1 MKMQFNLWPR
11 FSAVISILALS
22 VSVTHAQVTA
32 VDFGG
37 NYNDSNENA
46 VATLTYE
53 DGDFDGDAAADDRR
67 GYIAIDTLFT
77 SITDTNMVG
86 NNTVF
91 NAGYQSTYLDSTV
104 GNPLIG
110 IYRFNGSQVD
120 PDALQAGSGATNVDN
135 YPSTTTFAPNVAK
148 ANFLNGAESETVS
161 NAFEDA
167 AGSVTFTSTTGNGG
181 PFTVRALVQSG
192 SNWYIS
198 DATSE
203 DDLSF
208 NGATT
213 NWFPYDP
220 DTNMYISA
228 GTLTGG
234 VLGSTLTDIQAFGV
248 VAQAN
253 TAAGQT
259 SNQPFFRL
267 VTMSASM
274 VQIALPPP
282 TPAVDFGGDYNDT
295 NSTGG
300 AVPALVYENGD
311 FDGDS
316 LIDDRRGYNPMSTS
330 FPTGSDDN
338 NVGTNLAFNAGSQ
351 VTYFDLISADPL
363 RGIYRFFGRNIDT
376 DSHQVGTGATA
387 DGVGQTFTYAPN
399 ISKENFLNG
408 FDNPV
413 FDLSFR
419 DADSIVIDTIK
430 QKGDPHTFHAIVK
443 NGSDWFIS
451 ASSQTNTGVLTIN
464 GYTETWHPYDPDTNL
479 IIPVLTGGVAGS
491 TLTNIQAVG
500 MVAETTAPAGESNN
514 YSIFRLLGLTV
525 LMDQSLP
532 VAAVDFGGDYNDN
545 NTSGGAV
552 PELVYENGDFDG
564 DSLIDD
570 RRGYNPMSTSFPTGS
585 DDNNVGTN
593 LAFNAGSQVTY
604 FDLISADPL
613 RGIYRFFGR
622 NIDTDSHQ
630 VGTGATAD
638 GVGQTFTYAPN
649 ISKENFLNGFDNPV
663 FDLSFRDADSIV
675 IDTIKMKGDPHTFHA
690 IVKNGSDWFISA
702 SSQTNTGVLT
712 INGYTETWHP
722 YDPDTNL
729 IIPVLTGGVAGS
741 TLTNIQAVGM
751 VGETTA
757 PAGESN
763 NYSIFRLL
771 GLTVLMDQSLPTFP
785 PTTPVQVRNAAT
797 QYENDSSDNIHT
809 FANFRVINA
818 PDSKL
823 VVAVGGEATGD
834 ATSVTYG
841 GVNLTLVESINNQ
854 DVSIWYLDDP
864 AAGDADIVVTL
875 TNNQRSRIVALSLGN
890 AADGIGSKVS
900 GQDGDTVQL
909 DLNLATGAPNT
920 LLVGAFVNNASEIN
934 STPFS
939 ASGETVVNAPS
950 GSSRMDVGFITVVE
964 ITDSTYSWVNNV
976 SSRSS
981 AVLIGISPAGV
992 VAPIGDLSS
1001 FDNPVVAVTP
1011 TIDGVRTLGE
1021 WGDAFQ
1027 IPMIWPDLGVLPN
1040 VGSISF
1046 TNNDGSGNVLTAA
1059 DAVEEDISAVFSF
1072 KWDATNLYILA
1083 EITDD
1088 VFIKPFPGGSGFP
1101 DDHFLLAIDPDT
1113 TTDGPGTVFLAEI
1126 FINSSDVVETF
1137 FLTGQAISDPDLNNF
1152 ANHTLLGSEVP
1163 GGYVIEMALNW
1174 ADLGVSNPVAT
1185 DMIGVSMLLVENDI
1199 DDGGRD
1205 IIMRSS
1211 GSGESASIVT
1221 PSLYHQVT
1229 LSGPFNSFENFIS
1242 KFDVGVFND
1251 PTDDPDFDNSD
1262 NFTEYALGGNP
1273 SVSDATSIQTV
1284 SEFAIQ
1290 DEADVFAFTYNRRLG
1305 ASALGL
1311 TYEVKG
1317 KTDLTDPT
1325 WSASGITEAETT
1337 VLDDEF
1343 EAVTV
1348 TTPLDSDNKFLR
1360 LEVN

>member
-430 QKGDPHTFHAIVK
+430 Q
-443 NGSDWFIS
+443 
-451 ASSQTNTGVLTIN
+451 
-464 GYTETWHPYDPDTNL
+464 
-479 IIPVLTGGVAGS
+479 
-491 TLTNIQAVG
+491 
-500 MVAETTAPAGESNN
+500 
-514 YSIFRLLGLTV
+514 
-525 LMDQSLP
+525 
-532 VAAVDFGGDYNDN
+532 
-545 NTSGGAV
+545 
-552 PELVYENGDFDG
+552 
-564 DSLIDD
+564 
-570 RRGYNPMSTSFPTGS
+570 
-585 DDNNVGTN
+585 
-593 LAFNAGSQVTY
+593 
-604 FDLISADPL
+604 
-613 RGIYRFFGR
+613 
-622 NIDTDSHQ
+622 
-630 VGTGATAD
+630 
-638 GVGQTFTYAPN
+638 
-649 ISKENFLNGFDNPV
+649 
-663 FDLSFRDADSIV
+663 
-675 IDTIKMKGDPHTFHA
+675 KGDPHTFHA